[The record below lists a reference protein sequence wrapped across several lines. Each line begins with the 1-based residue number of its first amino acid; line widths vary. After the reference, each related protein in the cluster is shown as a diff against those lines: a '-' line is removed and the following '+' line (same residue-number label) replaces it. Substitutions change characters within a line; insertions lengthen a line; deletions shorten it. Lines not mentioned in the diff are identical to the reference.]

1 MLVVENLKFSYEDNT
16 VLNGIDLT
24 ARSGELVGI
33 VGPNGAGKTTLI
45 RAISGVLKP
54 EVGIIKIG
62 DIDLSLLSSSQ
73 RAKMISVVPQNPQL
87 PLSFKVI
94 DLVSMGRN
102 PYLGIFEWEGDHDI
116 QIIMRAMDLTDT
128 THLSQRLVGTLSGG
142 EVQRVLVAMALVQE
156 TDIILMDEP
165 ESGLDQEA
173 FFAPITRYF
182 ARPKSIA
189 EIPEAVTEAFRIILQ
204 DEHVKGVL
212 KASHQFGHE
221 GVIEC
226 VRRIVRAVVVLVSE
240 ICRVGDHQGRKSLVP
255 ERCVVTQ
262 TGVREDPAVKP
273 NKKGLHR

>member
-1 MLVVENLKFSYEDNT
+1 MLVVENLKFSYKDTT

-24 ARSGELVGI
+24 AHSGELVGI

-54 EVGIIKIG
+54 EVGIVKIG

-73 RAKMISVVPQNPQL
+73 RAKMVSVVPQKPQL

-102 PYLGIFEWEGDHDI
+102 PYLGIFEWESDRDI

-156 TDIILMDEP
+156 TDVILMDEP
-165 ESGLDQEA
+165 TASLDLAYQTGIMDLVKEVKKQSG
-173 FFAPITRYF
+173 
-182 ARPKSIA
+182 
-189 EIPEAVTEAFRIILQ
+189 
-204 DEHVKGVL
+204 G
-212 KASHQFGHE
+212 
-221 GVIEC
+221 
-226 VRRIVRAVVVLVSE
+226 VVLVAMHDLTLAAQYCDRLMMMFGGSVYVSGSAE
-240 ICRVGDHQGRKSLVP
+240 DVLTSDNIFHVYDAEVHIMPHPRTGEP
-255 ERCVVTQ
+255 VVLPMRRLST
-262 TGVREDPAVKP
+262 
-273 NKKGLHR
+273 